1 MAKHYDIS
9 GGATAPIRVRKSELL
24 ADTPLFINHVTV
36 ETVYSPETALS
47 QLHIHDFVEVSIV
60 TAGRGVH
67 RTPDGCNECNPG
79 DTYVIGAGVPH
90 AYFAAEDGD
99 RPTVC
104 NLVFDPADL
113 FDGEAA
119 DPDSPRYCYGL
130 FREDP
135 LTVYVMLTSRTLEDV
150 ERTVT
155 RMEKELDRRRP
166 EWEMAV
172 KSYLVNLLIMMGRY
186 ASQRE
191 QPATAPRPKERL
203 LAMTVM
209 RTVMEHYSDQT
220 LTLESIAASLYI
232 SKSYLCR
239 IFSRVT
245 GESFGDYLRRVRLE
259 QACRLLRD
267 TELTA
272 EQIVYACGLRDIPT
286 FYRVFKSRM
295 GMTPNA
301 YRQAEGLAEESIR
314 PTQKEKTIFNFEGD
328 TNMSIAILNEI
339 SENLQKGK
347 AKIVAELVQKALDEG
362 VAPDAILNEGLLAG
376 MNIIGEKFKI
386 NEVYVP
392 EVLVAA
398 RAMNKGTAILK
409 PHLAA
414 AGVQATGKVCIGTVQ
429 GDLHDIGKNLVASM
443 LEGCGFEVIN
453 IGIDVTSEQF
463 VEAIKEHNAD
473 ILCMSALLT
482 TTMTYMPEVL
492 DALKTAGIRD
502 KVKVMIGGAPITQ
515 AFADE
520 IGADGYSDNANS
532 AVALAKSLMG
542 KN

>member
-1 MAKHYDIS
+1 MSKHYDIS

-24 ADTPLFINHVTV
+24 ANTPLFINRVTV
-36 ETVYSPETALS
+36 ETVYSPEDSLS
-47 QLHIHDFVEVSIV
+47 QLHIHNFVEVSIV
-60 TAGRGVH
+60 TAGRGIH
-67 RTPDGCNECNPG
+67 RTPDGCAECGAG

-90 AYFAAEDGD
+90 AYFAAEDGE

-104 NLVFDPADL
+104 NLVFDPAEL
-113 FDGEAA
+113 FEGEAA

-155 RMEKELDRRRP
+155 RMEKELSRRRP

-172 KSYLVNLLIMMGRY
+172 KSYLINILIVMGRY

-191 QPATAPRPKERL
+191 NSPTAPRPKERL
-203 LAMTVM
+203 VAMEVM
-209 RTVMEHYSDQT
+209 RAVMERYGDSG

-239 IFSRVT
+239 IFRRVT

-259 QACRLLRD
+259 QACRLLRE

-272 EQIVYACGLRDIPT
+272 EQIVYACGMRDVPT
-286 FYRVFKSRM
+286 FYRQFKSHV
-295 GMTPNA
+295 GMTPNT
-301 YRQAEGLAEESIR
+301 YRQEKAPAEEAPSIEDFIM
-314 PTQKEKTIFNFEGD
+314 KIKGE
-328 TNMSIAILNEI
+328 TNMSMTILNEI

-376 MNIIGEKFKI
+376 MNIIGEKFKT

-398 RAMNKGTAILK
+398 RAMNKGTVILK

-429 GDLHDIGKNLVASM
+429 GDLHDIGKNLVKMM
-443 LEGCGFEVIN
+443 LEGKGLEVVDL
-453 IGIDVTSEQF
+453 GTDVSPETFVQTAIEQNCQ
-463 VEAIKEHNAD
+463 VI
-473 ILCMSALLT
+473 CCSALLT
-482 TTMTYMPEVL
+482 TTMGVMEDVVKKAVEL
-492 DALKTAGIRD
+492 GVRD
-502 KVKVMIGGAPITQ
+502 KVKIMIGGAPVNE
-515 AFADE
+515 DYCKK
-520 IGADGYSDNANS
+520 IGADIYTPDAAS
-532 AVALAKSLMG
+532 AADAAVEFCKG
-542 KN
+542 

>member
-1 MAKHYDIS
+1 MSKHYDIS
-9 GGATAPIRVRKSELL
+9 RGATAPIRVRKSELL

-79 DTYVIGAGVPH
+79 DTYIIGAGVPH

-239 IFSRVT
+239 IFRRVT

-314 PTQKEKTIFNFEGD
+314 PTQKEKTIFDFEGD

-362 VAPDAILNEGLLAG
+362 VSPDAILNEGLLAG
-376 MNIIGEKFKI
+376 MNIIGEKFKV

-429 GDLHDIGKNLVASM
+429 GDLHDIGKNLVKMM
-443 LEGCGFEVIN
+443 LEGKGLEVIDL
-453 IGIDVTSEQF
+453 GSDVSPETFVQTAIEQNCQ
-463 VEAIKEHNAD
+463 VIC
-473 ILCMSALLT
+473 LSALLT
-482 TTMTYMPEVL
+482 TTMGVMEDVVKKAIEL
-492 DALKTAGIRD
+492 GVRD
-502 KVKVMIGGAPITQ
+502 KVKIMIGGAPVNEDFC
-515 AFADE
+515 AK
-520 IGADGYSDNANS
+520 IGADIYTPDAAS
-532 AVALAKSLMG
+532 AADAAVEFCKG
-542 KN
+542 

>member
-1 MAKHYDIS
+1 MPKHYDIS

-79 DTYVIGAGVPH
+79 DTYIIGAGVPH

-191 QPATAPRPKERL
+191 QPATSPRPKERL

-209 RTVMEHYSDQT
+209 RTVMEHYSDQNM
-220 LTLESIAASLYI
+220 TLESIAASLYI

-301 YRQAEGLAEESIR
+301 YRQAEGLAEESI
-314 PTQKEKTIFNFEGD
+314 QQKTIYNFEGD

-376 MNIIGEKFKI
+376 MNIIGEKFKV

-429 GDLHDIGKNLVASM
+429 GDLHDIGKNLVKMM
-443 LEGCGFEVIN
+443 LEGKGLEVIDL
-453 IGIDVTSEQF
+453 GSDVSPETFVQTAIEQNCQ
-463 VEAIKEHNAD
+463 VIC
-473 ILCMSALLT
+473 LSALLT
-482 TTMTYMPEVL
+482 TTMGVMEDVVKKAIEL
-492 DALKTAGIRD
+492 GVRD
-502 KVKVMIGGAPITQ
+502 KVKIMIGGAPVNEDFC
-515 AFADE
+515 AK
-520 IGADGYSDNANS
+520 IGADIYTPDAAS
-532 AVALAKSLMG
+532 AADAAVEFCKEA
-542 KN
+542 

>member
-1 MAKHYDIS
+1 MSKHYDIS

-24 ADTPLFINHVTV
+24 ANTPLFINRVTV
-36 ETVYSPETALS
+36 ETVYSPEDSLS
-47 QLHIHDFVEVSIV
+47 QLHIHNFVEVSIV
-60 TAGRGVH
+60 TAGRGIH
-67 RTPDGCNECNPG
+67 RTPDGCAECGAG

-90 AYFAAEDGD
+90 AYFAAEDGE

-104 NLVFDPADL
+104 NLVFDPAEL
-113 FDGEAA
+113 FEGEAA

-155 RMEKELDRRRP
+155 RMEKELSRRRP

-172 KSYLVNLLIMMGRY
+172 KSYLINILIMMGRY

-191 QPATAPRPKERL
+191 NSPTAPRPKERL
-203 LAMTVM
+203 VAMEVM
-209 RTVMEHYSDQT
+209 RAVMERYGDSG

-239 IFSRVT
+239 IFRRVT

-259 QACRLLRD
+259 QACRLLRE

-272 EQIVYACGLRDIPT
+272 EQIVYACGMRDVPT
-286 FYRVFKSRM
+286 FYRQFKSHV
-295 GMTPNA
+295 GMTPNT
-301 YRQAEGLAEESIR
+301 YRQEKAPAEEAPSIEDFIM
-314 PTQKEKTIFNFEGD
+314 KIKGE
-328 TNMSIAILNEI
+328 TNMSMTILNEI

-376 MNIIGEKFKI
+376 MNIIGEKFKT

-398 RAMNKGTAILK
+398 RAMNKGTVILK

-429 GDLHDIGKNLVASM
+429 GDLHDIGKNLVKMM
-443 LEGCGFEVIN
+443 LEGKGLEVVDL
-453 IGIDVTSEQF
+453 GTDVSPETFVQTAIEQNCQ
-463 VEAIKEHNAD
+463 VI
-473 ILCMSALLT
+473 CCSALLT
-482 TTMTYMPEVL
+482 TTMGVMEDVVKKAVEL
-492 DALKTAGIRD
+492 GVRD
-502 KVKVMIGGAPITQ
+502 KVKIMIGGAPVNE
-515 AFADE
+515 DYCKK
-520 IGADGYSDNANS
+520 IGADIYTPDAAS
-532 AVALAKSLMG
+532 AADAAVEFCKG
-542 KN
+542 

>member
-1 MAKHYDIS
+1 MSKHYDIS

-24 ADTPLFINHVTV
+24 ANTPLFINRVTV
-36 ETVYSPETALS
+36 ETVYSPEDSLS
-47 QLHIHDFVEVSIV
+47 QLHIHNFVEVSIV
-60 TAGRGVH
+60 TAGRGIH
-67 RTPDGCNECNPG
+67 RTPDGCAECGAG

-90 AYFAAEDGD
+90 AYFAAEDGE

-104 NLVFDPADL
+104 NLVFDPAEL
-113 FDGEAA
+113 FEGEAA

-155 RMEKELDRRRP
+155 RMEKELSRRRP

-172 KSYLVNLLIMMGRY
+172 KSYLINILIMMGRY

-191 QPATAPRPKERL
+191 NSPTAPRPKERL
-203 LAMTVM
+203 VAMEVM
-209 RTVMEHYSDQT
+209 RAVMERYGDSG

-239 IFSRVT
+239 IFRRVT

-259 QACRLLRD
+259 QACRLLRE

-272 EQIVYACGLRDIPT
+272 EQIVYACGMRDVPT
-286 FYRVFKSRM
+286 FYRQFKSHV
-295 GMTPNA
+295 GMTPNT
-301 YRQAEGLAEESIR
+301 YRQEKAPAEEAPSIEDFIM
-314 PTQKEKTIFNFEGD
+314 KIKGE
-328 TNMSIAILNEI
+328 TNMSMTILNEI

-376 MNIIGEKFKI
+376 MNIIGEKFKT

-398 RAMNKGTAILK
+398 RAMNKGTVILK

-429 GDLHDIGKNLVASM
+429 GDLHDIGKNLVKRM
-443 LEGCGFEVIN
+443 LEGKGLEVVDL
-453 IGIDVTSEQF
+453 GTDVSPETFVQTAIEQNCQ
-463 VEAIKEHNAD
+463 VI
-473 ILCMSALLT
+473 CCSALLT
-482 TTMTYMPEVL
+482 TTMGVMEDVVKKAVEL
-492 DALKTAGIRD
+492 GVRD
-502 KVKVMIGGAPITQ
+502 KVKIMIGGAPVNE
-515 AFADE
+515 DYCKK
-520 IGADGYSDNANS
+520 IGADIYTPDAAS
-532 AVALAKSLMG
+532 AADAAVEFCKG
-542 KN
+542 

>member
-1 MAKHYDIS
+1 MPKHYDIS
-9 GGATAPIRVRKSELL
+9 GGATAPIRVRKTDLL
-24 ADTPLFINHVTV
+24 EDAPLFINRVTV
-36 ETVYSPETALS
+36 ETVYSPDTALS

-60 TAGRGVH
+60 TAGRGIH
-67 RTPDGCNECNPG
+67 RTPDGWAECNAG
-79 DTYVIGAGVPH
+79 DTYVIGVGVPH
-90 AYFAAEDGD
+90 AYFATEDGE

-104 NLVFDPADL
+104 NLVFDPAEI
-113 FDGEAA
+113 FSGEAA
-119 DPDSPRYCYGL
+119 DPDSPRFCYGL

-155 RMEKELDRRRP
+155 RMEKELTRRRP

-191 QPATAPRPKERL
+191 HPASAPRPKERL
-203 LAMTVM
+203 LAMSVM
-209 RTVMEHYSDQT
+209 RQVMENYGDQG

-245 GESFGDYLRRVRLE
+245 GEPFGDYLRRVRLE
-259 QACRLLRD
+259 QACRLLRETD
-267 TELTA
+267 LTA

-286 FYRVFKSRM
+286 FYRVFKARM

-301 YRQAEGLAEESIR
+301 YRQAKGPAEESIEE
-314 PTQKEKTIFNFEGD
+314 TNFNFEGD

-362 VAPDAILNEGLLAG
+362 VSPDAILNEGLLAG
-376 MNIIGEKFKI
+376 MNVIGEKFKV

-429 GDLHDIGKNLVASM
+429 GDLHDIGKNLVKMM
-443 LEGCGFEVIN
+443 LEGKGLEVIDL
-453 IGIDVTSEQF
+453 GSDVSPETFVQTAIEQNCK
-463 VEAIKEHNAD
+463 V
-473 ILCMSALLT
+473 ILLSALLT
-482 TTMTYMPEVL
+482 TTMGVMEDVVKK
-492 DALKTAGIRD
+492 AVEMGVRD
-502 KVKVMIGGAPITQ
+502 QVKIMIGGAPVNEDFC
-515 AFADE
+515 AK
-520 IGADGYSDNANS
+520 IGADLYTPDAAS
-532 AVALAKSLMG
+532 AADAAVEFCK
-542 KN
+542 

>member
-1 MAKHYDIS
+1 MFKYYDLP
-9 GGATAPIRVRKSELL
+9 GRATVPMRLTKSDLL
-24 ADTPLFINHVTV
+24 TDAPLFINRVTV
-36 ETVYSPETALS
+36 ETVYSPEDSLS
-47 QLHIHDFVEVSIV
+47 QLHVHDFVEVSIV
-60 TAGRGVH
+60 TAGRGIH
-67 RTPDGCNECNPG
+67 RTPDGCAECGAG

-90 AYFAAEDGD
+90 AYFAAEDGE

-104 NLVFDPADL
+104 NLVFDPAEL
-113 FDGEAA
+113 FEGEAA

-155 RMEKELDRRRP
+155 RMEKELSRRRA

-172 KSYLVNLLIMMGRY
+172 KSYLVNILIMMGRY

-191 QPATAPRPKERL
+191 NSPSATRPKERL
-203 LAMTVM
+203 VAMEVM
-209 RTVMEHYSDQT
+209 RAVMERYGDSS
-220 LTLESIAASLYI
+220 LTLESIADSLYI

-239 IFSRVT
+239 IFRRVT

-259 QACRLLRD
+259 QACRLLRE

-272 EQIVYACGLRDIPT
+272 EQIVYACGLRDVPT
-286 FYRVFKSRM
+286 FYRQFKSHV
-295 GMTPNA
+295 GMTPNT
-301 YRQAEGLAEESIR
+301 YRQEKAPAEEAPSIEDFIV
-314 PTQKEKTIFNFEGD
+314 KIKGE

-376 MNIIGEKFKI
+376 MNIIGEKFKT

-414 AGVQATGKVCIGTVQ
+414 AGVKATGKVCIGTVQ
-429 GDLHDIGKNLVASM
+429 GDLHDIGKNLVKMM
-443 LEGCGFEVIN
+443 LEGKGLEVVDL
-453 IGIDVTSEQF
+453 GTDVSPETFVQTAIEQNCQ
-463 VEAIKEHNAD
+463 VI
-473 ILCMSALLT
+473 CCSALLT
-482 TTMTYMPEVL
+482 TTMGVMEDVVKKAIEL
-492 DALKTAGIRD
+492 GVRD
-502 KVKVMIGGAPITQ
+502 KVKIMIGGAPVNE
-515 AFADE
+515 DYCKK
-520 IGADGYSDNANS
+520 IGADIYTPDAAS
-532 AVALAKSLMG
+532 AADAAVEFCKG
-542 KN
+542 

>member
-1 MAKHYDIS
+1 MSKHYDIS
-9 GGATAPIRVRKSELL
+9 RGATAPIRVRKSELL

-79 DTYVIGAGVPH
+79 DTYIIGAGVPH

-239 IFSRVT
+239 IFRRVT

-314 PTQKEKTIFNFEGD
+314 PTQKEKTIFDFEGD

-362 VAPDAILNEGLLAG
+362 VSPDAILNEGLLAG
-376 MNIIGEKFKI
+376 MNIIGEKFKV

-429 GDLHDIGKNLVASM
+429 GDLHDIGKNLVKMM
-443 LEGCGFEVIN
+443 LEGKGLEVVDL
-453 IGIDVTSEQF
+453 GSDVAPETFVQTAIEQNCQ
-463 VEAIKEHNAD
+463 VIC
-473 ILCMSALLT
+473 LSALLT
-482 TTMTYMPEVL
+482 TTMGVMEDVVKKAVEL
-492 DALKTAGIRD
+492 GVRD
-502 KVKVMIGGAPITQ
+502 KVKIMIGGAPVNEDFC
-515 AFADE
+515 AK
-520 IGADGYSDNANS
+520 IGADIYTPDAAS
-532 AVALAKSLMG
+532 AADAAVEFCKG
-542 KN
+542 

>member
-1 MAKHYDIS
+1 MPKHYDIS
-9 GGATAPIRVRKSELL
+9 GGATAPIRVRKTDLL
-24 ADTPLFINHVTV
+24 EDAPLFINRVTV
-36 ETVYSPETALS
+36 ETVYSPDTALS

-60 TAGRGVH
+60 TAGRGIH
-67 RTPDGCNECNPG
+67 RTPDGCAECNPG

-90 AYFAAEDGD
+90 AYFATEDGE

-113 FDGEAA
+113 FEGEAA
-119 DPDSPRYCYGL
+119 DPDSPRFCYGL

-191 QPATAPRPKERL
+191 LPASAPRPKERL
-203 LAMTVM
+203 LAMSVM
-209 RTVMEHYSDQT
+209 RTVMESFSDQT

-259 QACRLLRD
+259 QACRLLRE

-286 FYRVFKSRM
+286 FYRVFKARM

-301 YRQAEGLAEESIR
+301 YRQAEGPVAESIEE
-314 PTQKEKTIFNFEGD
+314 TNFNFEGD

-339 SENLQKGK
+339 SDNLQKGK

-376 MNIIGEKFKI
+376 MNVIGEKFKV

-429 GDLHDIGKNLVASM
+429 GDLHDIGKNLVKMM
-443 LEGCGFEVIN
+443 LEGKGLEVIDL
-453 IGIDVTSEQF
+453 GSDVSPETFVQTAIEQNCQ
-463 VEAIKEHNAD
+463 VI
-473 ILCMSALLT
+473 CCSALLT
-482 TTMTYMPEVL
+482 TTMGVMEDVVKKAIEL
-492 DALKTAGIRD
+492 GVRD
-502 KVKVMIGGAPITQ
+502 KVKIMIGGAPVNEDFC
-515 AFADE
+515 AK
-520 IGADGYSDNANS
+520 IGADIYTPDAAS
-532 AVALAKSLMG
+532 AADAAVEFCK
-542 KN
+542 

>member
-1 MAKHYDIS
+1 MPTQNDRPR
-9 GGATAPIRVRKSELL
+9 GTATPARLRKAELL
-24 ADTPLFINHVTV
+24 ADAPLYINRVTV
-36 ETVYSPETALS
+36 ENVYTPETSLS

-60 TAGRGVH
+60 LAGRGIH
-67 RTPDGCNECNPG
+67 RTPDGCAECGAG
-79 DTYVIGAGVPH
+79 DTYVINAGVPH
-90 AYFAAEDGD
+90 AYFAAEDGEC
-99 RPTVC
+99 PTVC
-104 NLVFDPADL
+104 NLVFDPADI

-155 RMEKELDRRRP
+155 RMEKELDRRRS
-166 EWEMAV
+166 EWETAV
-172 KSYLVNLLIMMGRY
+172 KSYLITLLIMMGRY

-191 QPATAPRPKERL
+191 QPVSAPRTKERIA
-203 LAMTVM
+203 AMAVM
-209 RTVMEHYSDQT
+209 RTVMETYSDPNM
-220 LTLESIAASLYI
+220 TLESIAESLYI
-232 SKSYLCR
+232 SQSYLCR

-245 GESFGDYLRRVRLE
+245 GESFSDYLRRVRLE
-259 QACRLLRD
+259 QACRLLRE

-286 FYRVFKSRM
+286 FYRVFKAKM
-295 GMTPNA
+295 GMTPSA
-301 YRQAEGLAEESIR
+301 YRRGEAPAESIEN
-314 PTQKEKTIFNFEGD
+314 TNLITEGD

-376 MNIIGEKFKI
+376 MNVIGEKFKV

-429 GDLHDIGKNLVASM
+429 GDLHDIGKNLVKMM
-443 LEGCGFEVIN
+443 LEGKGLEVIDL
-453 IGIDVTSEQF
+453 GSDVSPETFVQTAIDRNCQV
-463 VEAIKEHNAD
+463 I
-473 ILCMSALLT
+473 CCSALLT
-482 TTMTYMPEVL
+482 TTMGVMEDVVKK
-492 DALKTAGIRD
+492 AVEMGVRD
-502 KVKVMIGGAPITQ
+502 KVKIMIGGAPVNED
-515 AFADE
+515 FCKR
-520 IGADGYSDNANS
+520 IGADLYTPDAAS
-532 AVALAKSLMG
+532 AADAAVEFCQK
-542 KN
+542 

>member
-1 MAKHYDIS
+1 MSKHYDIS

-24 ADTPLFINHVTV
+24 ANTPLFINRVTV

-60 TAGRGVH
+60 TAGRGIH
-67 RTPDGCNECNPG
+67 RTPDGCAECSAG
-79 DTYVIGAGVPH
+79 DTYVIGVGVPH
-90 AYFAAEDGD
+90 AYFATEDGE

-104 NLVFDPADL
+104 NLVFDPAEL
-113 FDGEAA
+113 FEGEAA

-172 KSYLVNLLIMMGRY
+172 RSYLINLLIMMGRY

-191 QPATAPRPKERL
+191 DSPSSPRPKERL
-203 LAMTVM
+203 VAMEVT
-209 RTVMEHYSDQT
+209 RTVMERYGDSD
-220 LTLESIAASLYI
+220 LTLESIAESLYI

-239 IFSRVT
+239 IFRRVT

-259 QACRLLRD
+259 QACRLLRE

-272 EQIVYACGLRDIPT
+272 EQIVYACGLRDVPT
-286 FYRVFKSRM
+286 FYRQFKSHV
-295 GMTPNA
+295 GMTPNT
-301 YRQAEGLAEESIR
+301 YRREEAPSEEAPSIETYFTR
-314 PTQKEKTIFNFEGD
+314 IKGE

-376 MNIIGEKFKI
+376 MNVIGEKFKV

-429 GDLHDIGKNLVASM
+429 GDLHDIGKNLVKMM
-443 LEGCGFEVIN
+443 LEGKGLEVVDL
-453 IGIDVTSEQF
+453 GSDVAPETFVQTAIDQNCQV
-463 VEAIKEHNAD
+463 I
-473 ILCMSALLT
+473 CCSALLT
-482 TTMTYMPEVL
+482 TTMGVMEDVVKKAIEL
-492 DALKTAGIRD
+492 GVRD
-502 KVKVMIGGAPITQ
+502 KVKIMIGGAPVNE
-515 AFADE
+515 DYCKK
-520 IGADGYSDNANS
+520 IGADIYTPDAAS
-532 AVALAKSLMG
+532 AADAAVEFCKG
-542 KN
+542 

>member
-1 MAKHYDIS
+1 MSKHYDIS

-24 ADTPLFINHVTV
+24 ANTPLFINRVTV
-36 ETVYSPETALS
+36 ETVYSPEDSLS
-47 QLHIHDFVEVSIV
+47 QLHVHDFVEVSIV
-60 TAGRGVH
+60 TAGRGIH
-67 RTPDGCNECNPG
+67 RTPDGCAECGAG

-90 AYFAAEDGD
+90 AYFAAEDGE

-104 NLVFDPADL
+104 NLVFDPAEL
-113 FDGEAA
+113 FEGEAA

-155 RMEKELDRRRP
+155 RMEKELSRRRP

-172 KSYLVNLLIMMGRY
+172 KSYLINILIMMGRY

-191 QPATAPRPKERL
+191 NSPTAPRPKERL
-203 LAMTVM
+203 VAMEVM
-209 RTVMEHYSDQT
+209 RAVMERYGDSC

-239 IFSRVT
+239 IFRRVT

-259 QACRLLRD
+259 QACRLLRE

-272 EQIVYACGLRDIPT
+272 EQIVYACGLRDVPT
-286 FYRVFKSRM
+286 FYRQFKSHV
-295 GMTPNA
+295 GMTPNT
-301 YRQAEGLAEESIR
+301 YRQEKAPAEEAPSIEDFIM
-314 PTQKEKTIFNFEGD
+314 KIKGE

-376 MNIIGEKFKI
+376 MNIIGEKFKT

-429 GDLHDIGKNLVASM
+429 GDLHDIGKNLVKMM
-443 LEGCGFEVIN
+443 LEGKGLEVVDL
-453 IGIDVTSEQF
+453 GTDVSPETFVQTAIEQNCQ
-463 VEAIKEHNAD
+463 VI
-473 ILCMSALLT
+473 CCSALLT
-482 TTMTYMPEVL
+482 TTMGVMEDVVKK
-492 DALKTAGIRD
+492 AVEMGVRD
-502 KVKVMIGGAPITQ
+502 KVKIMIGGAPVNE
-515 AFADE
+515 DYCKK
-520 IGADGYSDNANS
+520 IGADIYTPDAAS
-532 AVALAKSLMG
+532 AADAAVEFCKG
-542 KN
+542 

>member
-1 MAKHYDIS
+1 MPNHYDIS
-9 GGATAPIRVRKSELL
+9 AGATAPIRVRKSELL

-79 DTYVIGAGVPH
+79 DTYIIGAGVPH

-209 RTVMEHYSDQT
+209 RTVMEHYSDQN

-301 YRQAEGLAEESIR
+301 YRQAEGLAEESI
-314 PTQKEKTIFNFEGD
+314 QQKTIYNFEGD

-376 MNIIGEKFKI
+376 MNVIGEKFKV

-429 GDLHDIGKNLVASM
+429 GDLHDIGKNLVKMM
-443 LEGCGFEVIN
+443 LEGKGLEVIDL
-453 IGIDVTSEQF
+453 GSDVSPETFVQTAIDQNCQV
-463 VEAIKEHNAD
+463 IC
-473 ILCMSALLT
+473 LSALLT
-482 TTMTYMPEVL
+482 TTMGVMEDVVKKAIEL
-492 DALKTAGIRD
+492 GVRD
-502 KVKVMIGGAPITQ
+502 KVKIMIGGAPVNEDFC
-515 AFADE
+515 AK
-520 IGADGYSDNANS
+520 IGADIYTPDAAS
-532 AVALAKSLMG
+532 AADAAVEFCKEA
-542 KN
+542 

>member
-1 MAKHYDIS
+1 
-9 GGATAPIRVRKSELL
+9 L
-24 ADTPLFINHVTV
+24 ADAPLYINRVTV
-36 ETVYSPETALS
+36 ENVYTPETSLS
-47 QLHIHDFVEVSIV
+47 QLHVHDFVEVSIV
-60 TAGRGVH
+60 LAGRGIH
-67 RTPDGCNECNPG
+67 RTPDGCAECNAG

-90 AYFAAEDGD
+90 AYFSTEEGEC
-99 RPTVC
+99 PTVC
-104 NLVFDPADL
+104 NLVFDPADI
-113 FDGEAA
+113 FEGEAA
-119 DPDSPRYCYGL
+119 DPDYPRYCYGL

-135 LTVYVMLTSRTLEDV
+135 LAVYVMLTSRTLEDV

-155 RMEKELDRRRP
+155 RMEKELARRRP

-172 KSYLVNLLIMMGRY
+172 KSYLITLLIMMGRY

-191 QPATAPRPKERL
+191 KPASAPRPKERL
-203 LAMTVM
+203 LAMAVM
-209 RTVMEHYSDQT
+209 RTVMETYSDPNM
-220 LTLESIAASLYI
+220 TLESIAESLYI

-245 GESFGDYLRRVRLE
+245 GEPFGDYLRRVRLE
-259 QACRLLRD
+259 QACRLLRE

-272 EQIVYACGLRDIPT
+272 EQIVFACGLRDIPS
-286 FYRVFKSRM
+286 FYRSFKAKM

-301 YRQAEGLAEESIR
+301 YRQAEGLVDESIEI
-314 PTQKEKTIFNFEGD
+314 TKYKFEGD

-362 VAPDAILNEGLLAG
+362 VAPDAILNEGLQAG
-376 MNIIGEKFKI
+376 MNVIGEKFKA

-429 GDLHDIGKNLVASM
+429 GDLHDIGKNLVKMM
-443 LEGCGFEVIN
+443 LEGKGLEVIDL
-453 IGIDVTSEQF
+453 GSDVSPETFVQTAIDQNCQV
-463 VEAIKEHNAD
+463 I
-473 ILCMSALLT
+473 CCSALLT
-482 TTMTYMPEVL
+482 TTMGVMEDVVKK
-492 DALKTAGIRD
+492 AVEMGVRD
-502 KVKVMIGGAPITQ
+502 KVKIMIGGAPVNED
-515 AFADE
+515 FCKK
-520 IGADGYSDNANS
+520 IGADLYTPDAAS
-532 AVALAKSLMG
+532 AADAAVEFCQK
-542 KN
+542 

>member
-24 ADTPLFINHVTV
+24 ADPPLFINHVTV

-79 DTYVIGAGVPH
+79 DTYIIGAGVPH

-172 KSYLVNLLIMMGRY
+172 KSYLVNLLIMMGRC

-209 RTVMEHYSDQT
+209 RTVMEHYSDQN

-314 PTQKEKTIFNFEGD
+314 PTQKEKPIFNFEGD

-376 MNIIGEKFKI
+376 MNIIGEKFKV

-429 GDLHDIGKNLVASM
+429 GDLHDIGKNLVKMM
-443 LEGCGFEVIN
+443 LEGKGLEVVDL
-453 IGIDVTSEQF
+453 GSDVSPEAFVQTAIEQNCQ
-463 VEAIKEHNAD
+463 VI
-473 ILCMSALLT
+473 CCSALLT
-482 TTMTYMPEVL
+482 TTMGVMEDVVKKAIEL
-492 DALKTAGIRD
+492 GVRD
-502 KVKVMIGGAPITQ
+502 KIKIMIGGAPVNE
-515 AFADE
+515 DYCKK
-520 IGADGYSDNANS
+520 IGADIYTPDAAS
-532 AVALAKSLMG
+532 AADAAVEFCKG
-542 KN
+542 